1 VFRPPLFSALLSI
14 LPALLWTALL
24 SAQTI
29 APCEA
34 YWAADAVFA
43 GRVTAVRRIGTA
55 RLVSLTVVEGFRG
68 VAESSVDALMDTS
81 ASPCRVAFKV
91 GGEYVVYAT
100 RSAGGGLS
108 VVCSRTRDV
117 EDAGADLSYARDI
130 RGGKPAPGF
139 VGGRVLVHPLNLSGK
154 PAGPPTPAAGITV
167 TIARNTV
174 SETAVTDAGG
184 EFRVPI
190 QAPGSYRVTVG
201 VPQRFYSGDPEAVV
215 AITDPR
221 GCANVSAMLHDDGH
235 VAGRVLDAKG
245 MPVAGLTIE
254 VGVASAR
261 GVRAVTDRNG
271 GYEVSKLPAGRYT
284 LSIPPA
290 PASASGMRPMRVF
303 HPGVDVPARAT
314 IVNLTA
320 GQRSVL
326 PDLRLPAQQEYAA
339 ISGVVLDA
347 TGGPAEGARIYLKGA
362 SEGER
367 IVSEP
372 VIADFMGRFI
382 IAARVGG
389 DYILFGERPRP
400 GERPG
405 RVDSTDPLPLTAAPN
420 MKSVRLSLQR
430 RY

>member
-1 VFRPPLFSALLSI
+1 
-14 LPALLWTALL
+14 
-24 SAQTI
+24 
-29 APCEA
+29 
-34 YWAADAVFA
+34 
-43 GRVTAVRRIGTA
+43 
-55 RLVSLTVVEGFRG
+55 
-68 VAESSVDALMDTS
+68 
-81 ASPCRVAFKV
+81 
-91 GGEYVVYAT
+91 
-100 RSAGGGLS
+100 
-108 VVCSRTRDV
+108 
-117 EDAGADLSYARDI
+117 
-130 RGGKPAPGF
+130 
-139 VGGRVLVHPLNLSGK
+139 
-154 PAGPPTPAAGITV
+154 
-167 TIARNTV
+167 
-174 SETAVTDAGG
+174 
-184 EFRVPI
+184 
-190 QAPGSYRVTVG
+190 
-201 VPQRFYSGDPEAVV
+201 
-215 AITDPR
+215 
-221 GCANVSAMLHDDGH
+221 MLHDDGH